1 MNPAA
6 NPYAPDPALKIWLD
20 GELVPAAEARI
31 SVFDHGLLYGDG
43 CFEGIRIYNGK
54 IFKEAEHIR
63 RFFESAKVIRLTLPL
78 SKEGV
83 SAAMADAMAANG
95 ITGDGYIRLL
105 VTRGV
110 GSLGISPIHT
120 ANPSVIVIAA
130 TIQLYPPEL
139 YETGLSCITS
149 SYIRT
154 NPNSL
159 SPRVKSLNYL
169 NNILA
174 KLEALDAGAHEA
186 IMFNH
191 EGHVAEATGDNLF
204 IIREG
209 EIQTP
214 PASSGILE
222 GITRA
227 VVMDLAAGAGY
238 SVVEKTLI
246 RHDLY
251 VADEVFLTGTA
262 AEIISVVTV
271 DGRQVGDGTPG
282 PITKQL
288 LDLFIAARS

>member
-1 MNPAA
+1 MNQAI
-6 NPYAPDPALKIWLD
+6 NPYRPDPDLKIWMD
-20 GELVPAAEARI
+20 GELVPTSEARI

-63 RFFESAKVIRLTLPL
+63 RFFQSAKVIRLDLPL
-78 SKEGV
+78 SPDGV
-83 SAAMADAMAANG
+83 SAAMKEAVVANE
-95 ITGDGYIRLL
+95 IEGDGYIRLL
-105 VTRGV
+105 ATRGV
-110 GSLGISPIHT
+110 GSLGISPKHT
-120 ANPSVIVIAA
+120 ANPSVIIIAA

-139 YETGLSCITS
+139 YETGLRCITS

-174 KLEALDAGAHEA
+174 KLEALDAGANEA
-186 IMFNH
+186 IMLNH

-204 IIREG
+204 IIRDREL
-209 EIQTP
+209 QTP

-222 GITRA
+222 GITRR
-227 VVMDLAAGAGY
+227 VVIDLAASAGY
-238 SVVEKTLI
+238 TVVEKTLI

-262 AEIISVVTV
+262 AEIISVVAV
-271 DGRQVGDGTPG
+271 DRRQVGDGRPG
-282 PITKQL
+282 PITRQL
-288 LDLFIAARS
+288 LELFIAARS